1 MRGISLFGSGDS
13 RLAQMAFEIEI
24 EIEVFSANSEI
35 CTTLLNQNVKRSF
48 RANRVQAR
56 NLKIEYKPE
65 QAEMHVQVELD
76 KGSYLTTLLNHF
88 INIGVGLK

>member
-13 RLAQMAFEIEI
+13 RLAQMAFEIEN
-24 EIEVFSANSEI
+24 EVFSANSEI